1 MSRYTIGVDIG
12 TTGTKTVLLDTT
24 AAGRASGT
32 AAGRASN
39 TAAGRASNTAGI
51 VASASRET
59 ALHSPGPGFAEAET
73 AQWSR
78 NVIES
83 IREVLTTSGVSPQA
97 VGAIATSGMV
107 PAVIPVDDA
116 GNALRHAILQNDA
129 RAHREVADLA
139 DTLSGTDLV
148 SLTGSALTQQSV
160 APTTVWLR
168 AHEPDVYARTAHWVG
183 SYDWVLS
190 ALGAPVHTEQNWALE
205 SGLFSIDGDTA
216 DAVLEAAGLDPRTL
230 AAVHRP
236 GTRVGE
242 LSKAAADATGLRAGT
257 ALVVGGADHVL
268 SAYAAGVN
276 SPGDALVKLGG
287 AGDILVASDTPV
299 VDARLYLDAHPVP
312 GHWLPNGCMATSGS
326 LIRWFQ
332 ALVGGAPLTELD
344 DEASPRSPAEILCL
358 PYFLGEKSPLHDPD
372 LRGVFAGMHLGHTR
386 ADMYRSVLEA
396 IAFGFRHHV
405 DVFGQ
410 IGIPLSRV
418 MITNGGSKSTLWKQ
432 IHADVLGY
440 EMHPVSGHPG
450 ASLGAA
456 VVAAIGIRALDDWS
470 DAAGFITL
478 EKPYVPDPVRSDIYD
493 LAYATWRELSAAMTP
508 ISHAIART
516 TR

>member
-1 MSRYTIGVDIG
+1 MSRYTVGIDIG

-24 AAGRASGT
+24 G
-32 AAGRASN
+32 
-39 TAAGRASNTAGI
+39 GI
-51 VASASRET
+51 VATASREN
-59 ALHSPGPGFAEAET
+59 ALHSPAPGFAEADT
-73 AQWSR
+73 GQWYD
-78 NVIES
+78 NVIGS
-83 IREVLTTSGVSPQA
+83 IREVLSTTGIAPELVA
-97 VGAIATSGMV
+97 AIATSGMV
-107 PAVIPVDDA
+107 PAVIAVDGD
-116 GNALRHAILQNDA
+116 GNPLRRAILQNDA
-129 RAHREVADLA
+129 RAHREVTALA
-139 DTLSGTDLV
+139 ENLSTVDLV
-148 SLTGSALTQQSV
+148 TLTGSALTQQSV

-168 AHEPDVYARTAHWVG
+168 EHEPDVYARTAHWVG

-190 ALGAPVHTEQNWALE
+190 ALGAPVHVEQNWALE
-205 SGLFSIDGDTA
+205 SGLFTVDGDSA
-216 DAVLEAAGLDPRTL
+216 DAVLNAAALDPGTL
-230 AAVHRP
+230 PQVLRP

-242 LSKAAADATGLRAGT
+242 LSRRAAEATGLRPGT

-268 SAYAAGVN
+268 SAFAAGVN
-276 SPGDALVKLGG
+276 NPGDALVKLGG
-287 AGDILVASDTPV
+287 AGDILVASDTKV
-299 VDARLYLDAHPVP
+299 VDERLYLDAHPVP

-332 ALVGGAPLTELD
+332 ALIGGPGSVELTTLD
-344 DEASPRSPAEILCL
+344 DEAADRRPAEVLCL

-405 DVFGQ
+405 DVFGE
-410 IGIPLSRV
+410 IGVPLTRV

-432 IHADVLGY
+432 IHADVLGL
-440 EMHPVSGHPG
+440 EMHPVRGHPG

-456 VVAAIGIRALDDWS
+456 VIAAIGVGALDDWS
-470 DAAGFITL
+470 DAARFITL
-478 EKPYVPDPVRSDIYD
+478 DTPYAPDPARRDAYD
-493 LAYATWRELSAAMTP
+493 TAYATWRDLGAAMTP

>member
-1 MSRYTIGVDIG
+1 M
-12 TTGTKTVLLDTT
+12 
-24 AAGRASGT
+24 
-32 AAGRASN
+32 
-39 TAAGRASNTAGI
+39 
-51 VASASRET
+51 
-59 ALHSPGPGFAEAET
+59 
-73 AQWSR
+73 
-78 NVIES
+78 
-83 IREVLTTSGVSPQA
+83 
-97 VGAIATSGMV
+97 
-107 PAVIPVDDA
+107 
-116 GNALRHAILQNDA
+116 
-129 RAHREVADLA
+129 
-139 DTLSGTDLV
+139 
-148 SLTGSALTQQSV
+148 
-160 APTTVWLR
+160 
-168 AHEPDVYARTAHWVG
+168 
-183 SYDWVLS
+183 
-190 ALGAPVHTEQNWALE
+190 
-205 SGLFSIDGDTA
+205 
-216 DAVLEAAGLDPRTL
+216 
-230 AAVHRP
+230 
-236 GTRVGE
+236 
-242 LSKAAADATGLRAGT
+242 
-257 ALVVGGADHVL
+257 
-268 SAYAAGVN
+268 
-276 SPGDALVKLGG
+276 
-287 AGDILVASDTPV
+287 

-344 DEASPRSPAEILCL
+344 DEAAPRSPAEILCL

-456 VVAAIGIRALDDWS
+456 VVAAIGIGALDDWS
-470 DAAGFITL
+470 DATGFITL